1 MLRLGHCNNLVPNSS
16 RLGCSN
22 QTKMHFNLHHL
33 IQKHDLHQIEA
44 PFTKEDIDN
53 IVRKCLWIRLLGP
66 MALMH
71 LHKKC
76 WHIIKEDI
84 YQLCFDFFEE
94 RIDLQAINNS
104 LIILIPKVNSPT

>member
-53 IVRKCLWIRLLGP
+53 IV
-66 MALMH
+66 
-71 LHKKC
+71 KKMPLD
-76 WHIIKEDI
+76 KAPGSDG
-84 YQLCFDFFEE
+84 FN
-94 RIDLQAINNS
+94 AS
-104 LIILIPKVNSPT
+104 S